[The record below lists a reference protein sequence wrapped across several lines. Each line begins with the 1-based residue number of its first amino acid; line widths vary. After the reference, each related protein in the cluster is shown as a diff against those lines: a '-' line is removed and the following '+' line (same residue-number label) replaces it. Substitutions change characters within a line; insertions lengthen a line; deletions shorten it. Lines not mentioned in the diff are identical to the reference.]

1 MITQQEI
8 VDRLNQLT
16 LRYNITWQDIKYDAD
31 KAITKI
37 NNFMGTKYPKMSEIL
52 LSADSTYTL
61 GYSEQPDNDGDVV
74 YCNHSLGRIYEI
86 FPEEYIHSI
95 VIPFIA
101 MEILARDEEFTTIFN
116 KYAAEVEEGLFNM
129 FQNEFNRVP
138 FIFRQNP
145 DQGVFFP
152 SSSSAGKRIRHNL
165 KADMPTF
172 KFRVYYHI
180 NNPEITLGSGAQFIS
195 DNNAYLYQEEA
206 TIKGVPDG
214 TFYISADGAKAFH
227 FIGWTRGRNQFT
239 GENTV
244 GAKIKMISD
253 VHLYAQWREVSTL
266 SVNDSGAV
274 SIKEDYAPH
283 IINLEIPDTLVG
295 HVPLVSLVSNFAA
308 ESPFLERI
316 VLPKHLLTIPENCFE
331 GFRGSEIIF
340 PKRAL
345 SEGGDGISIGANA
358 FYNTPNLTYIYLPY
372 CVTAISALA
381 FPSRTIEDVE
391 NDETV
396 ELPEMIIACE
406 RLLSNVPDGW
416 ESGWYD
422 PDYYTVR
429 WGYSG

>member
-61 GYSEQPDNDGDVV
+61 GYSEQQDNDGDVV
-74 YCNHSLGRIYEI
+74 HGDYRPGRVYEI

-152 SSSSAGKRIRHNL
+152 SGSSVGKRIRHNL
-165 KADMPTF
+165 KEDMPTF

-180 NNPEITLGSGAQFIS
+180 NNPEITLGSGVQFIS

-206 TIKGVPDG
+206 TIKGIPEE
-214 TFYISADGAKAFH
+214 TFYISADGTKAFH
-227 FIGWTRGRNQFT
+227 FNGWTRGRNQFT
-239 GENTV
+239 SENVVNAT
-244 GAKIKMISD
+244 IKMISD

-266 SVNDSGAV
+266 LVDSGVV
-274 SIKEDYAPH
+274 SIKKDYAKH
-283 IINLEIPDTLVG
+283 IINLVIPETFFDYGTV
-295 HVPLVSLVSNFAA
+295 VSLADNFAA

-316 VLPKHLLTIPENCFE
+316 VLPKRLRTIPDNCFA
-331 GFRGSEIIF
+331 GFQGREIIF
-340 PKRAL
+340 PERAF
-345 SEGGDGISIGANA
+345 SENDPGISIGTDA

-372 CVTAISALA
+372 CVTAISASA
-381 FPSRTIEDVE
+381 FPSRNVKG
-391 NDETV
+391 V
-396 ELPEMIIACE
+396 LLPKMIIACE
-406 RLLSNVPDGW
+406 RLEDNVPEGW
-416 ESGWYD
+416 EKNEEGESTWYT
-422 PDYYTVR
+422 PGYYTVR

>member
-61 GYSEQPDNDGDVV
+61 GYSEQQDNDGDVV
-74 YCNHSLGRIYEI
+74 YGDYRPGRVYEI

-152 SSSSAGKRIRHNL
+152 SGSSVGKRIRHNL
-165 KADMPTF
+165 KEDMPTF

-180 NNPEITLGSGAQFIS
+180 NNPEITLGSGVQFIS

-206 TIKGVPDG
+206 IIKGIPEE
-214 TFYISADGAKAFH
+214 TFYISADGTKAFY
-227 FIGWTRGRNQFT
+227 FNGWTRGRNQFT
-239 GENTV
+239 GKNTV
-244 GAKIKMISD
+244 GDTIKMISD

-266 SVNDSGAV
+266 SVESGEV
-274 SIKEDYAPH
+274 SIKSKYAPH
-283 IINLEIPDTLVG
+283 IINLVIPETFFDYDTV
-295 HVPLVSLVSNFAA
+295 VSLADNFAA

-316 VLPKHLLTIPENCFE
+316 VLPKNLRIIPDDCFA
-331 GFRGSEIIF
+331 GFLGREIIF
-340 PKRAL
+340 PERKL
-345 SEGGDGISIGANA
+345 SENDPGISIGTRA
-358 FYNTPNLTYIYLPY
+358 FHNTPNLTYIYLPY
-372 CVTAISALA
+372 CVTVISESA
-381 FPSRTIEDVE
+381 FPSRDVE
-391 NDETV
+391 GV
-396 ELPEMIIACE
+396 VLPKMIIACE
-406 RLLSNVPDGW
+406 RLEDNVPKGW
-416 ESGWYD
+416 EKNEEGESTWYT
-422 PDYYTVR
+422 PGYYTVR